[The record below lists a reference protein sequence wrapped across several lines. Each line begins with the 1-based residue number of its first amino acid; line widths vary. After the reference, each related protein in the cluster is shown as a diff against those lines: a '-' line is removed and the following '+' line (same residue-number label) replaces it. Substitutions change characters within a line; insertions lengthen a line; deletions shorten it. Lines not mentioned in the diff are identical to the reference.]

1 MFLQLAVLSRGGEMT
16 TGINP
21 LKRSKEIWL
30 EWIMLS
36 DEKQQQETRDHWD
49 KRLAA
54 MTVNDVRELTVL
66 RKLAA
71 VADRYFEISEIRND
85 LSQPQQMEWIHMA
98 TALERWKVAADIV
111 HPDVE
116 VRPANLGWA
125 PLELEGEDG

>member
-1 MFLQLAVLSRGGEMT
+1 MT

-36 DEKQQQETRDHWD
+36 DEKQKQETRNHWN

-71 VADRYFEISEIRND
+71 VADRYFEVSDIKNE
-85 LSQPQQMEWIHMA
+85 LSQIQQMERIHLSHS
-98 TALERWKVAADIV
+98 LERWKVAADIV
-111 HPDVE
+111 HPDVD
-116 VRPANLGWA
+116 VLPANLGWA
-125 PLELEGEDG
+125 PLELEGGDECPGQ

>member
-1 MFLQLAVLSRGGEMT
+1 MT

-30 EWIMLS
+30 EWIMLT
-36 DEKQQQETRDHWD
+36 DEKQKQETRDHWD

-71 VADRYFEISEIRND
+71 VADRYFEISEIRNE

-111 HPDVE
+111 HPDVD
-116 VRPANLGWA
+116 VLPANLGWS
-125 PLELEGEDG
+125 PLELEGDDE